1 MKRKPIMPDQIDPE
15 SVIRSLERLGVF
27 FYDVDKDVEGV
38 IVTDENGNEQILPSD
53 FNIFDY
59 PPYQPPASLSERFIK
74 FAEKMGFSVRFTDD
88 PSKRLDFESL
98 FPDLVIPKKE
108 DKTMIIVKVRHSDN
122 GQEFMFRTPTHL
134 TAGTAVLVETK
145 RGKQPGMVS
154 ADSIE
159 ISEEL
164 FNYIVSPYTNG
175 NPPQLRNVLGR
186 YHFTE
191 FLTTSEQ

>member
-1 MKRKPIMPDQIDPE
+1 MKRKPITPDPE
-15 SVIRSLERLGVF
+15 SVMQSLREVGLELIPCPEHP
-27 FYDVDKDVEGV
+27 EGLTV
-38 IVTDENGNEQILPSD
+38 IDENGNEQILPSD
-53 FNIFDY
+53 FNIFNS
-59 PPYQPPASLSERFIK
+59 PPYQSPASLSERFVK

-122 GQEFMFRTPTHL
+122 GQEFMFRTPTQL

>member
-15 SVIRSLERLGVF
+15 SVIRSLERLGVVF
-27 FYDVDKDVEGV
+27 CDVDKDAEGV
-38 IVTDENGNEQILPSD
+38 IVTDENGNEQMLPPD

-59 PPYQPPASLSERFIK
+59 PPYQSPASLSERFVK
-74 FAEKMGFSVRFTDD
+74 FAEKMGISVKFTDD

-98 FPDLVIPKKE
+98 LSDLIISEKE
-108 DKTMIIVKVRHSDN
+108 NKTMIIVKVRHSDN

-154 ADSIE
+154 ADSVE
-159 ISEEL
+159 INEDL
-164 FNYIVSPYTNG
+164 FNYIVSSYANG

-186 YHFTE
+186 YYFTE
-191 FLTTSEQ
+191 FLTPEQ